1 MEFWKDYN
9 GLGSEIEYVKNIIK
23 ENLSDSPL
31 YMKDIINHILEA
43 KGKFIRAALVIE
55 SASLGKSDFKRVAE
69 IAAAIE
75 ILHLATLIH
84 DDIID
89 EAIMRRGTESIQ
101 HRYGKDKAVVCG
113 DYLFA
118 KSFSLLSSDYQ
129 EHMKYLS
136 KGVEKICLGEIY
148 QQTNRFNTQLT
159 VRQYLRTISGKTAAL
174 FAMCLYAGGL
184 EAKLKKAQLKNL
196 IRCGYAMGM
205 SFQIIDD
212 CLDYNG
218 TDLTIGKS
226 AKKDLLQGY
235 YTLPLIY
242 AIDNDQ
248 NEVLSEKLE
257 LLAEESFEL
266 DKIIQLVNQ
275 LDGVVKSKAVAEK
288 YINRA
293 DKYLMLVDD
302 KENIIKLRK
311 LMQFLLKRNY

>member
-9 GLGSEIEYVKNIIK
+9 GLENKIEVVKNIIK
-23 ENLSDSPL
+23 DNLNDSPL
-31 YMKDIINHILEA
+31 YMKDIIGHILKT

-55 SASLGKSDFKRVAE
+55 ASGLGKSDFKRVAE

-89 EAIMRRGTESIQ
+89 ESIMRRGTESIQ
-101 HRYGKDKAVVCG
+101 HRFGKDKAVMCG
-113 DYLFA
+113 DYLYA

-129 EHMKYLS
+129 DHMKYLS

-148 QQTNRFNTQLT
+148 QQTNRFNTNLT

-184 EAKLKKAQLKNL
+184 EAKLKKEQLKNL
-196 IRCGYAMGM
+196 IRCGYSMGM

-218 TDLTIGKS
+218 TDITIGKS
-226 AKKDLLQGY
+226 AKKDLIQGY

-242 AIDNDQ
+242 AISNDH

-275 LDGVVKSKAVAEK
+275 LGGVVKSESIAEK
-288 YINRA
+288 YMIRA
-293 DKYLMLVDD
+293 NKFILMVDEE
-302 KENIIKLRK
+302 ENVSKILK
-311 LMQFLLKRNY
+311 LMGFLLKRNY